1 MVFSNSHMRG
11 RLGHLRVLKT
21 ESIQMGAAALSKLR
35 AEDDPQDPLDLAE
48 AMLIEG
54 EPDFDRA
61 IFRPVDLKQKP
72 FWSSTRS
79 IAGPP

>member
-1 MVFSNSHMRG
+1 MVFSISHMRG

-54 EPDFDRA
+54 ERGFDRA

-72 FWSSTRS
+72 L
-79 IAGPP
+79 

>member
-1 MVFSNSHMRG
+1 
-11 RLGHLRVLKT
+11 
-21 ESIQMGAAALSKLR
+21 MGAAALSKLR

-54 EPDFDRA
+54 ERDFDRA

-72 FWSSTRS
+72 LWVKLDQEHSWTALRFLARL
-79 IAGPP
+79 

>member
-1 MVFSNSHMRG
+1 MVFSISHMRG

-54 EPDFDRA
+54 ERGFDRA